1 MPGSSEIELSSELLE
16 RYDRQLRLEGWDQ
29 RKLIDSKVII
39 VGVGAIGCELAK
51 DLTLMGVGKI
61 VLVDNDVIELSN
73 LNRQMLFTDSDI
85 GKPKA
90 EVAAE
95 KLKAMNPWVKIES
108 YYRDVR
114 EFDLEFFKDSSVIA
128 SCLDNWPT
136 RRWLNSLA
144 VELDKPLVDAAMDGM
159 YANLQIVIPGKTAC
173 LECHGEE
180 LIPRDVQL
188 AECTLRR
195 RKPEDLL
202 KDLRAEGIDLS
213 LETVEKLFSH
223 GIKTI
228 FDIKYSQADIIEKL
242 DDDLKEVVM
251 DLQEKLKPKMPALQ
265 SIASTIAGI
274 ASTEIIKILHGRSL
288 GEILNGLLVYD
299 GFNSRFTVVELK
311 RREDCFV
318 CGDYVM
324 EKGVEFKVRLR
335 ETVMELKKRIAE
347 RFGFPDPELL
357 YRRWRLS
364 DEKRVSELGI
374 KSGDVIYVETSR
386 RYMPLPLRI
395 EVEQEVND

>member
-1 MPGSSEIELSSELLE
+1 MPGSDEVELSGELLE

-29 RKLIDSKVII
+29 KKLMDSKVII

-85 GKPKA
+85 GRPKA

-95 KLKAMNPWVKIES
+95 KLKVMNPWVKIES

-114 EFDLEFFKDSSVIA
+114 EFDLDFFKDSDVIA

-144 VELDKPLVDAAMDGM
+144 VELNKPLVDAAMDGM
-159 YANLQIVIPGKTAC
+159 YANLQVVIPGKTAC
-173 LECHGEE
+173 LECHGDE
-180 LIPRDVQL
+180 LIPKEVQL

-202 KDLRAEGIDLS
+202 KDLRSEGVDLS
-213 LETVEKLFSH
+213 LETVKRLFDH

-228 FDIKYSQADIIEKL
+228 FDIKYSQADILEKL
-242 DDDLKEVVM
+242 DDDLKEVIM

-299 GFNSRFTVVELK
+299 GFNSRFTVVELE

-324 EKGVEFKVRLR
+324 EKGVEFKVRLK

-357 YRRWRLS
+357 Y
-364 DEKRVSELGI
+364 KR
-374 KSGDVIYVETSR
+374 
-386 RYMPLPLRI
+386 
-395 EVEQEVND
+395 

>member
-29 RKLIDSKVII
+29 KKLMDSEVII

-51 DLTLMGVGKI
+51 NLTLMGVGKI

-85 GKPKA
+85 GRPKA

-95 KLKAMNPWVKIES
+95 KLKSMNPWVKIEA

-114 EFDLEFFKDSSVIA
+114 EFDLEFFKDSNVVA

-144 VELDKPLVDAAMDGM
+144 VELDKPFVDTAMDGM
-159 YANLQIVIPGKTAC
+159 YANIQIVIPGKTAC

-202 KDLRAEGIDLS
+202 KDLKSEGIDLG
-213 LETVEKLFSH
+213 LEVVKRLFDH

-228 FDIKYSQADIIEKL
+228 FDIKYSQADILEKL
-242 DDDLKEVVM
+242 DEDLRKVVA
-251 DLQEKLKPKMPALQ
+251 DLQERLKPKMPALQ

-274 ASTEIIKILHGRSL
+274 ASTEIIKILHGGSL

-299 GFNSRFTVVELK
+299 GFNSRFTIVKLERK
-311 RREDCFV
+311 EDCFV

-324 EKGVEFKVRLR
+324 ERGVEFRVRPE

-357 YRRWRLS
+357 YRKWRLS
-364 DEKRVSELGI
+364 DEKKVSELGI

-386 RYMPLPLRI
+386 RYMPLPLKVELGERI
-395 EVEQEVND
+395 ND

>member
-1 MPGSSEIELSSELLE
+1 MSGSNEAELTGELLE
-16 RYDRQLRLEGWDQ
+16 RYDRQLRLKGWDQ
-29 RKLIDSKVII
+29 KKLMDSEVII

-51 DLTLMGVGKI
+51 NLTLMGVGKI

-85 GKPKA
+85 GRPKA

-95 KLKAMNPWVKIES
+95 KLKTMNPWVKVES

-114 EFDLEFFKDSSVIA
+114 GFDLKFFEDSNVLV

-144 VELDKPLVDAAMDGM
+144 VELNKPFVDTAMDGM

-180 LIPRDVQL
+180 LIPKEVQL

-202 KDLRAEGIDLS
+202 KDLKSEGIDLS
-213 LETVEKLFSH
+213 LETVKKLFDY

-228 FDIKYSQADIIEKL
+228 FDIKYSQADILEKL
-242 DDDLKEVVM
+242 DDDLRNVVM

-274 ASTEIIKILHGRSL
+274 ASTEIIKILHGESL

-299 GFNSRFTVVELK
+299 GFNSKFTIVELE

-324 EKGVEFKVRLR
+324 EKGVEFKVRL
-335 ETVMELKKRIAE
+335 EDTIMELKKRIAE

-357 YRRWRLS
+357 YKKWKLS
-364 DEKRVSELGI
+364 DEKKVSELGI

-386 RYMPLPLRI
+386 RYTPLPLRI
-395 EVEQEVND
+395 EVEERVND